1 MKKRILVMEDD
12 ESVINLVKD
21 LLENHNYTVHT
32 AGDGEEGLIKF
43 NEEPYDMLLL
53 DVDMPKI
60 GGYDVCKIIREKP
73 FGFTTPIIIL
83 TVKDKMPD
91 RVEGL
96 SVGADT
102 YLTKP
107 FNIKGLVER
116 IPIVLEEKKKKLLDH
131 TITRIPSYT
140 RLNVRFDELST
151 TDTMMIYTDIHD
163 YFQHVSKY
171 TKELITI
178 IKDLA
183 DILQGE
189 IDKQDLFH
197 LDGPNFCFFVS
208 KDNYKKKTKK
218 ILSKYEKLQK
228 DVLKKIKDEVQANLH
243 MISFDLNEKRG
254 MNIKELRDSISD
266 LKEKYK
272 DKENSLIEENS

>member
-1 MKKRILVMEDD
+1 M
-12 ESVINLVKD
+12 
-21 LLENHNYTVHT
+21 
-32 AGDGEEGLIKF
+32 KF
-43 NEEPYDMLLL
+43 NEEPYDLLLL

-60 GGYDVCKIIREKP
+60 GGFDVCKIIREKP

-107 FNIKGLVER
+107 FHIKGLVER
-116 IPIVLEEKKKKLLDH
+116 IPLVLEEKKKKLLDH
-131 TITRIPSYT
+131 TITKIPSYT
-140 RLNVRFDELST
+140 RLNVRFDEMTST
-151 TDTMMIYTDIHD
+151 DSMMIYTDIHD

-183 DILQGE
+183 DTLQGE
-189 IDKQDLFH
+189 IDKLNLFH
-197 LDGPNFCFFVS
+197 LDGPNFCFFLS
-208 KDNYKKKTKK
+208 KDDYKKSTEK

-228 DVLKKIKDEVQANLH
+228 DTLKKTSEDVKANLH
-243 MISFDLNEKRG
+243 MFAFDLKEKNG
-254 MNIKELRDSISD
+254 MKLKELRDTISE
-266 LKEKYK
+266 LKEKNK
-272 DKENSLIEENS
+272 DKENSLIEESS